1 MPRGNRESE
10 LLCPFRR
17 ETVADSWI
25 DHPLQLRVVL
35 ERTIASRPTPWG
47 LLATFGA
54 LLQTQQAAIAA
65 ILAKLLDERGS
76 AEFTAVI
83 GDLAARASATPAA
96 ANNAGAAN
104 APPPP
109 ALNA

>member
-1 MPRGNRESE
+1 MVWVETRGKQ
-10 LLCPFRR
+10 P
-17 ETVADSWI
+17 ADLKGI
-25 DHPLQLRVVL
+25 ALLQLRVVL

-65 ILAKLLDERGS
+65 ILAKLPDERGS

-96 ANNAGAAN
+96 ATVGAAN
-104 APPPP
+104 APPP
-109 ALNA
+109 ANNA